1 MRYRV
6 AILLTFAFLSGCGGQ
21 TGKSFPVFFQ
31 PYSSALDAQ
40 GLATVQAAA
49 AYANAHTL
57 MPVAIAG
64 DATRPDTGDIDTLRQ
79 QRVAVVKDAL
89 VQAGVGAAGI
99 DVWGTGLVYANGDP
113 GQVVG
118 RVVISVGL

>member
-6 AILLTFAFLSGCGGQ
+6 AIVLLFALLAGCGGQ
-21 TGKSFPVFFQ
+21 AGKSFPVFFQ

-64 DATRPDTGDIDTLRQ
+64 DATRPDSGDFDTLRQ

-89 VQAGVGAAGI
+89 VQAGLGAAGI
-99 DVWGTGLVYANGDP
+99 DVWGTGMAFPTGDP
-113 GQVVG
+113 SQVQQ
-118 RVVISVGL
+118 RVVINVGL

>member
-1 MRYRV
+1 MRFRV
-6 AILLTFAFLSGCGGQ
+6 AIVLLFAFLTGCGGSA
-21 TGKSFPVFFQ
+21 GKSFYVFFQ

-49 AYANAHTL
+49 AYANAHAL
-57 MPVAIAG
+57 MPVALAG

-79 QRVAVVKDAL
+79 ERVAVVKDAL

-99 DVWGTGLVYANGDP
+99 DVWGTGLVYPNGDP
-113 GQVVG
+113 GQIVG
-118 RVVISVGL
+118 RVVINVGL

>member
-6 AILLTFAFLSGCGGQ
+6 AVVLLFAFLAGCGGQ
-21 TGKSFPVFFQ
+21 AGKSFPVFFQ

-57 MPVAIAG
+57 MPVSIAG
-64 DATRPDTGDIDTLRQ
+64 DATRPDPGDFDTLRQ

-99 DVWGTGLVYANGDP
+99 DVWGTGLAFPNGDP
-113 GQVVG
+113 SQIAG
-118 RVVISVGL
+118 RVVINVGL